1 MRIVDGSGAFSL
13 DLLNALKSALSEFG
27 GGRAGCQAVVVGQRE
42 RVERRPRPGGRSA
55 RVVAAVRQATLDLLL
70 RQGYDGFEIPDVAR
84 LAGVHPTTIRRR
96 WPDKQD
102 LVADAALTHM
112 DEQIPIPDTG
122 SLRADLIQ
130 LVNEVVAV
138 LARPP
143 LLALLRTQVALAD
156 SARIRVA
163 SRRFWTARFEGS
175 APIVERAIARG
186 ELPGDTDP
194 LEFNEVAIAPVYL
207 RILVT
212 GEPVDD
218 CFIHRCVERTL
229 RAFASGPPNP

>member
-1 MRIVDGSGAFSL
+1 M
-13 DLLNALKSALSEFG
+13 
-27 GGRAGCQAVVVGQRE
+27 GQRE

-55 RVVAAVRQATLDLLL
+55 RVVAAVRQATLELLL

-96 WPDKQD
+96 WPNKQD
-102 LVADAALTHM
+102 LVADTVLTHM

-122 SLRADLIQ
+122 SLPGDLTQ

-143 LLALLRTQVALAD
+143 LLALLRAQVALVD
-156 SARIRVA
+156 SAPSVRVA

-175 APIVERAIARG
+175 AAIVERAIARG
-186 ELPGDTDP
+186 ELPDDTDP
-194 LEFNEVAIAPVYL
+194 LEFNETAIAPVYL

-218 CFIHRCVERTL
+218 GFIRRSVERTL
-229 RAFASGPPNP
+229 RAFASRSSDLP

>member
-1 MRIVDGSGAFSL
+1 ML
-13 DLLNALKSALSEFG
+13 
-27 GGRAGCQAVVVGQRE
+27 VGQRE
-42 RVERRPRPGGRSA
+42 RTERRPRPGGRSA
-55 RVVAAVRQATLDLLL
+55 RVVAAARQATLELLL

-96 WPDKQD
+96 WPNKQD
-102 LVADAALTHM
+102 LVADAMLTHM

-122 SLRADLIQ
+122 SLRGDVTQ

-143 LLALLRTQVALAD
+143 LLALLRAQVALAD
-156 SARIRVA
+156 SAQSVRMA

-175 APIVERAIARG
+175 AAIVERAIARG
-186 ELPGDTDP
+186 ELPDDTDP
-194 LEFNEVAIAPVYL
+194 QEFNETAIAPVYL

-218 CFIHRCVERTL
+218 SFIRRSVERTL
-229 RAFASGPPNP
+229 RAFASRAGDPANP